1 MSAHRPAT
9 TGTCARPERAL
20 YRHASDLAVP
30 LVTPQRKIDRLI
42 GAMHA
47 SPASVS
53 FRDLERVC
61 QHYFGPPRVSSGS
74 HRIYATPWQG
84 DPRVNIQNNRGSAKP
99 YQVRQVLAAL
109 ERLRAQKDEN
119 EKDDNDA

>member
-1 MSAHRPAT
+1 M
-9 TGTCARPERAL
+9 
-20 YRHASDLAVP
+20 
-30 LVTPQRKIDRLI
+30 TPQRKIDRLI
-42 GAMHA
+42 GTMHA
-47 SPASVS
+47 SPVSVS
-53 FRDLERVC
+53 FWDLERVC

-109 ERLRAQKDEN
+109 ERLRAHDNTN
-119 EKDDNDA
+119 EEGDNDA